1 MSIKTS
7 TDYRGKGKKRRLSSI
22 RVTFIFALYF
32 YFYFHQSRCVTK
44 RRFLI
49 PGKVLGQIDPAR
61 NDKKEQFRIS
71 TSTSQ
76 DFIIKKRCLCLSNLY
91 HQNPTIFLVLVVLI
105 IVKNEVI
112 WVISDILY
120 SNDLIFDP
128 HILHLDIFSVLKRG
142 VHILIVL
149 EMGIYDCI
157 YDFHLLRAISTI

>member
-1 MSIKTS
+1 MSPES
-7 TDYRGKGKKRRLSSI
+7 
-22 RVTFIFALYF
+22 
-32 YFYFHQSRCVTK
+32 H
-44 RRFLI
+44 
-49 PGKVLGQIDPAR
+49 
-61 NDKKEQFRIS
+61 
-71 TSTSQ
+71 
-76 DFIIKKRCLCLSNLY
+76 
-91 HQNPTIFLVLVVLI
+91 HFLVLVVLI

-128 HILHLDIFSVLKRG
+128 HILHLDIFSVLKGG